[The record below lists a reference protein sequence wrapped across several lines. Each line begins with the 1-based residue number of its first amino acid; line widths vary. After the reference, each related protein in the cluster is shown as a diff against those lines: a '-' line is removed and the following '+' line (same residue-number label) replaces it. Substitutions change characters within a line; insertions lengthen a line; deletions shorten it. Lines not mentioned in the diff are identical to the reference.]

1 MNRRE
6 ATVLAGVG
14 ANATGRETVDG
25 LRRSGLRSGVVTAG
39 DGPVL
44 GFDEAGAFSILPPA
58 PRKVAD
64 VTGAGDALAGATIAA
79 LLRGL
84 PLRQALREGVAA
96 ATLAIESADAVPAFT
111 TATFSEALA
120 LVPDAQEMA

>member
-1 MNRRE
+1 
-6 ATVLAGVG
+6 
-14 ANATGRETVDG
+14 
-25 LRRSGLRSGVVTAG
+25 
-39 DGPVL
+39 VL
-44 GFDEAGAFSILPPA
+44 GYDEAGAFSILPPA
-58 PRKVAD
+58 PRKIPD

-111 TATFSEALA
+111 TAAFNEALA